1 MASDSSLMASDC
13 VPPQVNITSAR
24 LFYMGAL
31 IIGYFVI
38 FNLFIAILLDSFGS
52 DEEGEGEGEGGE
64 GEGGEGDA
72 EKGGAQDGARDPTA
86 EESATSPKDLSQH
99 RTGSGEPP
107 SSSRQLQRFCRAW
120 AENDYWEGFIILAIF
135 ASSVALVLDTPSPR
149 WEFGSPSDLPACMCS
164 TQRPWLPTG
173 ARHAAPR

>member
-1 MASDSSLMASDC
+1 MASDC
-13 VPPQVNITSAR
+13 LLPQVNITSAR

-52 DEEGEGEGEGGE
+52 DEEGEGEGEG
-64 GEGGEGDA
+64 EGGEGEA

-86 EESATSPKDLSQH
+86 EESATSPKDRSQH

-135 ASSVALVLDTPSPR
+135 ASSVALVLDTPRLDEDSFGPPR
-149 WEFGSPSDLPACMCS
+149 DLAACMRS
-164 TQRPWLPTG
+164 TQRPCLPTG
-173 ARHAAPR
+173 ARHASPR

>member
-1 MASDSSLMASDC
+1 
-13 VPPQVNITSAR
+13 
-24 LFYMGAL
+24 MGAL

-52 DEEGEGEGEGGE
+52 DEEGEGEGEG
-64 GEGGEGDA
+64 EGGEGEA

-86 EESATSPKDLSQH
+86 EESATSPKDRSQH

-135 ASSVALVLDTPSPR
+135 ASSVALVLDTPRLDEDS
-149 WEFGSPSDLPACMCS
+149 FGPPSDLAACMCS
-164 TQRPWLPTG
+164 TQRPCLPTG
-173 ARHAAPR
+173 ARHASPR

>member
-1 MASDSSLMASDC
+1 MASDC
-13 VPPQVNITSAR
+13 LLPQVNITSAR

-52 DEEGEGEGEGGE
+52 DEEGEGGE
-64 GEGGEGDA
+64 GEGEA

-86 EESATSPKDLSQH
+86 EESATSPKDRSQH

-107 SSSRQLQRFCRAW
+107 SSSRQL
-120 AENDYWEGFIILAIF
+120 FI
-135 ASSVALVLDTPSPR
+135 
-149 WEFGSPSDLPACMCS
+149 
-164 TQRPWLPTG
+164 
-173 ARHAAPR
+173 